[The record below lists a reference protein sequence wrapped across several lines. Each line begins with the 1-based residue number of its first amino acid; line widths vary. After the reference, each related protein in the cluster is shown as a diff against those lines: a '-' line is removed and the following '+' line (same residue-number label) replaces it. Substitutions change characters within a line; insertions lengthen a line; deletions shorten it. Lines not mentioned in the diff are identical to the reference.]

1 MTYSWTPSAL
11 LPKENVFL
19 VGGAVRDALLGQPVR
34 DHDYVVVGLSVEQMS
49 KLGFASVGKDFPVF
63 LEPSTKEEYALARVE
78 RKTGPGYH
86 GFAMEVNGV
95 TLEEDLARRDLTI
108 NAMALSPTGDLVDPF
123 GGQTDLANKVL
134 RHVSP
139 AFAEDPLRVL
149 RVARFAARY
158 PDFTVAPETV
168 ELMKQMVTNGEVDHL
183 VAERVWLEFTKA
195 CKTDKPSCFIAVLHE
210 CGALAR
216 VLPEVD
222 ALYGIP
228 QVEEHHPEVD
238 TGIHTEMV
246 MDQAAKLAPGN
257 IKIIFAALTHD
268 LGKAVTDSQMWP
280 KHHNHEELGLKPLE
294 QLAQRWKIPN
304 DAFELA
310 KAVCEHHLNCHR
322 LTEARTGTFLNLIE
336 RIDGFRNPQRV
347 YDFALTC
354 EADARG
360 RLGLENRAYPQTK
373 MLTYIFEAARA
384 VSAKPF
390 VEQGLKG
397 LAVKDALRDARLR
410 AVRQAQNELKKE
422 AKELAESSQDAN
434 PQPPPMTFKKASVM

>member
-11 LPKENVFL
+11 LPQQHVFL

-34 DHDYVVVGLSVEQMS
+34 DHDYVVVGLSVAQMTG
-49 KLGFASVGKDFPVF
+49 LGFASVGKDFPVF
-63 LEPSTKEEYALARVE
+63 LEPTTKEEYALARVE

-86 GFAMEVNGV
+86 GFATETNGV
-95 TLEEDLARRDLTI
+95 SLEEDLARRDLTI
-108 NAMALSPTGDLVDPF
+108 NAMALSPTGELVDPF
-123 GGQTDLANKVL
+123 GGQGDLANKVL

-168 ELMKQMVTNGEVDHL
+168 ELMKQMVTDGEIDHL

-195 CKTDKPSCFIAVLHE
+195 CKTDKPSRFIAVLHE

-246 MDQAAKLAPGN
+246 IDQAAKLSGGD
-257 IKIIFAALTHD
+257 IKIVFAALTHD
-268 LGKAVTDSQMWP
+268 LGKAVTEKDMWP

-304 DAFELA
+304 DANELA

-360 RLGLENRAYPQTK
+360 RLGLENRAYPQTR

-397 LAVKDALRDARLR
+397 LEVKAALRDARLR
-410 AVRQAQNELKKE
+410 AIRQAQNELKKE
-422 AKELAESSQDAN
+422 TKEAQVLEVENGSA
-434 PQPPPMTFKKASVM
+434 PPMTFKKPSV